1 MTTSRCLIRPLEEEG
16 EKRTIS
22 ERAMVSANSPAR
34 VPERRGHL
42 QEELLIAV
50 ALMVKLG
57 AELQDFRVKL
67 QTQYTHV

>member
-1 MTTSRCLIRPLEEEG
+1 
-16 EKRTIS
+16 
-22 ERAMVSANSPAR
+22 MVSANSPAR